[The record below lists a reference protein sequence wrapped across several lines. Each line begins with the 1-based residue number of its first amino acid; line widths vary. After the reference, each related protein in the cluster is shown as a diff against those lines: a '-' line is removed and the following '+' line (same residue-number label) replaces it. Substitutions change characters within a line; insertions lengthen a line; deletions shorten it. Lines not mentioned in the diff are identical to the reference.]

1 MFNYTETDD
10 KESCSCT
17 FIASP
22 NWRINWRISQK
33 IKYLFS
39 SSISP
44 LNTPWKLK
52 SSKIK
57 HDIFHSWR
65 GSNSK
70 RNSTSQHHYLPFGPQ
85 TASQPIMLKMRGAHI
100 IYSKFAA
107 SLISICR
114 VLALRGFLASNT
126 TSSSSKVRPFV
137 STNRKYTN
145 INSKQSQKTKNA

>member
-1 MFNYTETDD
+1 MIRNSVPARSLLLRIE
-10 KESCSCT
+10 ESLK
-17 FIASP
+17 
-22 NWRINWRISQK
+22 K

-39 SSISP
+39 PSIFP
-44 LNTPWKLK
+44 LDTPWKLK
-52 SSKIK
+52 FSRIK
-57 HDIFHSWR
+57 HDIFHSLR
-65 GSNSK
+65 GSHSK
-70 RNSTSQHHYLPFGPQ
+70 GNSTSQHQYLPFDPHTAPQ
-85 TASQPIMLKMRGAHI
+85 PMMLKMRGAHI